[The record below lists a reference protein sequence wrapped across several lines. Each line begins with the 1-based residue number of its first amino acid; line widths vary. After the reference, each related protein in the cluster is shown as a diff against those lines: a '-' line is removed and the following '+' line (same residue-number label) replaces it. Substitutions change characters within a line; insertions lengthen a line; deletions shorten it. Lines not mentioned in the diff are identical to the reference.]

1 MQYNAIETASQS
13 MDIHPSI
20 HHHDDDDDDDDA
32 LQQASTHDVLLVQQ
46 EQRVEP
52 LVGSV
57 QWWTVAL
64 QWEDSASEHFPH
76 LV

>member
-1 MQYNAIETASQS
+1 MQYNAIETDSQS
-13 MDIHPSI
+13 MDIDPSI
-20 HHHDDDDDDDDA
+20 HHHDDDDDA

-64 QWEDSASEHFPH
+64 QWEDSASEEHFPH